1 VLSVHQDESAP
12 FDAGDGGGLD
22 SVDNDRLGRTLD
34 LVVCNVAVGTGLV
47 PISDLRFEASLP
59 AHVGWETLP
68 GICRTVG
75 VTPVSFSA
83 EVTVIHE
90 EKSSTGV
97 FDSYAITANQVSVS
111 VSAAADHDFVQ
122 DAFRSTPV
130 GQQWT
135 VH

>member
-1 VLSVHQDESAP
+1 VFTSCQTKSYLAQHRRSVWLWVTHVRVE
-12 FDAGDGGGLD
+12 
-22 SVDNDRLGRTLD
+22 
-34 LVVCNVAVGTGLV
+34 C
-47 PISDLRFEASLP
+47 ASRR
-59 AHVGWETLP
+59 V
-68 GICRTVG
+68 RTVG

-111 VSAAADHDFVQ
+111 VSAGADHDFVQ
-122 DAFRSTPV
+122 DDFRSTPV